1 MGHSLHTLKEEFRQ
15 VLNGTATLKENVA
28 CDSYIL
34 QNVCNANI
42 NAIEELKNGWTEE
55 KKKVLSSKK
64 KNMRKT
70 LLLHFRQVSF
80 SPKVQQV
87 AKSLG
92 TFSFIV
98 TF

>member
-42 NAIEELKNGWTEE
+42 VVVINAIEELKNGWTEGQRKKTRFWNQRKKNE
-55 KKKVLSSKK
+55 KKI
-64 KNMRKT
+64 T
-70 LLLHFRQVSF
+70 ASF
-80 SPKVQQV
+80 
-87 AKSLG
+87 
-92 TFSFIV
+92 
-98 TF
+98 